1 MYGKSYKDLS
11 EYEMRKAIFE
21 ESMKLVN
28 DHNAKDDRTWS
39 MGINEF
45 SDRLPHEMSGMMG
58 GIMDNDDHKE
68 LLE

>member
-28 DHNAKDDRTWS
+28 NHNAKDNRTWS

-45 SDRLPHEMSGMMG
+45 SDRLPHE
-58 GIMDNDDHKE
+58 I
-68 LLE
+68 